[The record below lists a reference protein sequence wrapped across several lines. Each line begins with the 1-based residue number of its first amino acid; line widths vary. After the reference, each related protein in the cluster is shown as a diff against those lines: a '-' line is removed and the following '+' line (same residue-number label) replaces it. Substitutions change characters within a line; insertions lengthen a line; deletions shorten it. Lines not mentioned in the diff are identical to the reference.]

1 MVVDARS
8 KYGGRLPGLGNC
20 TIAKNTFQ
28 VVEYVSVV
36 TVNMGFNGPVFSIR
50 CCEGGTVLDVS
61 QTAYFAFIWIAFCE
75 NTWQLIS
82 VGDGCCY
89 YGTENVLWLTN
100 CFNESNILE
109 HFFYMVRTCIYQ

>member
-28 VVEYVSVV
+28 IVEYVSVV

-61 QTAYFAFIWIAFCE
+61 QIYIYIY
-75 NTWQLIS
+75 I
-82 VGDGCCY
+82 Y
-89 YGTENVLWLTN
+89 IVLLR
-100 CFNESNILE
+100 FL
-109 HFFYMVRTCIYQ
+109 